1 MISQEAF
8 VPEVESHFQA
18 SWWSWRTLP
27 AEFTVWALGLKP
39 GTGTDRSAVI
49 EHWCEQFSL
58 GVNVDTQKSQQAA
71 HLRKAQV
78 FR

>member
-1 MISQEAF
+1 M
-8 VPEVESHFQA
+8 
-18 SWWSWRTLP
+18 P